1 VEAVRIRE
9 AQPPEPDTPDR
20 NPIDVVADFSH
31 GLRSLL
37 RRGPI
42 PEWSHDLATLV
53 LIEATNSMRR
63 ALRLRHGIEVELR
76 ISLDSGQQIEFRNEA
91 LRELAREKTADEDT
105 SSENLE
111 EADALP
117 S

>member
-9 AQPPEPDTPDR
+9 GRPPEPDSPDR
-20 NPIDVVADFSH
+20 NPIDSVGDFAH
-31 GLRSLL
+31 GLRSHL
-37 RRGPI
+37 RRGPL
-42 PEWSHDLATLV
+42 PEWSHDLAVLV
-53 LIEATNSMRR
+53 IIEATNSMRR
-63 ALRLRHGIEVELR
+63 ALRMRHGIDVELR
-76 ISLDSGQQIEFRNEA
+76 VSLEDGRQFEFRTEA
-91 LRELAREKTADEDT
+91 LREIAREKPGDEET